1 MMKESKHGIT
11 YTQAGKRM
19 GYSRQNAKKLVTT
32 LEEKG
37 LVQVVSSEK
46 DSRAARILPTKLF
59 WEYFDDIQI
68 LHQKMLKSLFLS
80 YTDEELKQFFQLFM
94 RLYHGME
101 LFEKEIRGGN

>member
-19 GYSRQNAKKLVTT
+19 GYSRQNAKKLIAT

-46 DSRAARILPTKLF
+46 DSRAAKILPTKLF
-59 WEYFDDIQI
+59 WEYFDDVNE
-68 LHQKMLKSLFLS
+68 LHEKMLADLFQN
-80 YTDEELKQFFQLFM
+80 YTDEELDEFFHLFM
-94 RLYHGME
+94 RMYHNIE
-101 LFEKEIRGGN
+101 SLEEKAP